1 MTQLGG
7 WIRKQHHVS
16 SVARA
21 YPRRPYACFDKVTG
35 KALDTGEV
43 LRWVLG
49 DAVRCAQWAFTHITP
64 ENMAVVSEYAGLK
77 PAEAGRRMGI
87 RLPAGA
93 RTTGRSRFEKMVQE
107 YAVTQLRSWYERVQA
122 YSAEGGKRLTAGFR
136 RTLTPNAPV
145 SLKPRLALSATDKQY
160 HAIRVKGSITE
171 LDMVVASKWV
181 TFRFKTPSR
190 FLEEGV
196 RPVAPTISVDER
208 ERVMFTWYADIPVE
222 RTEFS
227 SKYAVGVDVGCNNL
241 ATAVVRDI
249 TNGEVVEA
257 SFMNQ
262 RIRSLEN
269 KIRRTKT
276 QIKALQKKGKY
287 EEAAHH
293 RKALANRRREA
304 AILVGQEIADLSYR
318 HSNALVAVEDLSHIR
333 DTMRYGRW
341 VRGLVVKHIT
351 DMVESNGGRVLK
363 VNAAYTSRVCHQC
376 GTELDSSNYRTPRC
390 VPCSTTWDRDENAA
404 ANIAMRAPHKKAT
417 ATRKKHATQKK
428 RRNSRGATRPLKH
441 PLKKTEPTPKAPQN
455 RTKQHNT
462 HTTHHQKDKEVKSS
476 TCAAGWSPKTKTV
489 QEFLPWTQQR
499 VNRQQAARLFQQ
511 QPTTTGWGYSK
522 E

>member
-1 MTQLGG
+1 M
-7 WIRKQHHVS
+7 RKRRRMI
-16 SVARA
+16 SVTRA
-21 YPRRPYACFDKVTG
+21 YSRRPYACFDKATG
-35 KALDTGEV
+35 EGLDTSEV
-43 LRWVLG
+43 LKRVRN
-49 DAVRCAQWAFTHITP
+49 DAVQCAYLAFTHITP
-64 ENMAVVSEYAGLK
+64 ENMVLVPEYNGLK

-87 RLPAGA
+87 RLPAGV

-107 YAVTQLRSWYERVQA
+107 YAVTQLRSWYERVKA
-122 YSAEGGKRLTAGFR
+122 HDGKRFLTTGFR
-136 RTLTPNAPV
+136 RTLTPNASV
-145 SLKPRLALSATDKQY
+145 SLKPHLALSATDKQY

-181 TFRFKTPSR
+181 TFRFKTPDR

-196 RPVAPTISVDER
+196 RPVAPTISIDEQD
-208 ERVMFTWYADIPVE
+208 RVMFTWYADIPVE

-227 SKYAVGVDVGCNNL
+227 SKYVVGVDVGCSNL

-262 RIRSLEN
+262 RVRSLEN

-318 HSNALVAVEDLSHIR
+318 HGNALVAVEDLSHIR
-333 DTMRYGRW
+333 NTMRYGRW
-341 VRGLVVKHIT
+341 VRGLVVKRIT
-351 DMVESNGGRVLK
+351 DMVESNGGRVMK
-363 VNAAYTSRVCHQC
+363 VNAAYTSRICHNC

-390 VPCSTTWDRDENAA
+390 APCGTTWDRDENAA
-404 ANIAMRAPHKKAT
+404 ANIAQRAPHKQAA

-428 RRNSRGATRPLKH
+428 RRNSRGITRPLKH
-441 PLKKTEPTPKAPQN
+441 PLKKTAPTPKAPQN
-455 RTKQHNT
+455 QPKQHN
-462 HTTHHQKDKEVKSS
+462 HHHKHEGVKSS
-476 TCAAGWSPKTKTV
+476 MCAAGWAPKN
-489 QEFLPWTQQR
+489 QNSAR
-499 VNRQQAARLFQQ
+499 VPAVAPSNGCSDNKPHDY
-511 QPTTTGWGYSK
+511 PTTTHNNRFGLH
-522 E
+522 

>member
-1 MTQLGG
+1 M
-7 WIRKQHHVS
+7 S

-21 YPRRPYACFDKVTG
+21 YLRRPYACFDKATG
-35 KALDTGEV
+35 EGLDTGEV
-43 LRWVLG
+43 LEWVRG
-49 DAVRCAQWAFTHITP
+49 DAVQCAQLAFTHITP
-64 ENMAVVSEYAGLK
+64 ENMLLVPEYAGLK
-77 PAEAGRRMGI
+77 PADAGRRMGI
-87 RLPAGA
+87 RLPAGT

-107 YAVTQLRSWYERVQA
+107 YAVTQLRSWHERTQA
-122 YSAEGGKRLTAGFR
+122 YGAEDSKRFLTAGFR

-171 LDMVVASKWV
+171 LDIVVKGRWV

-208 ERVMFTWYADIPVE
+208 NRVMFTWYADIPVE

-227 SKYAVGVDVGCNNL
+227 SKYVVGVDVGCNNL

-304 AILVGQEIADLSYR
+304 AILVGQEIAELSYR

-341 VRGLVVKHIT
+341 VRGLVVKRIT
-351 DMVESNGGRVLK
+351 DMVESNGGRVMK
-363 VNAAYTSRVCHQC
+363 VNAAYTSRICHQC
-376 GTELDSSNYRTPRC
+376 GTELDTSNYRTPRC
-390 VPCSTTWDRDENAA
+390 VPCGTIWDRDENAA
-404 ANIAMRAPHKKAT
+404 ANIAQRAPHKKAT

-441 PLKKTEPTPKAPQN
+441 PLKKTTPTPKAPQN
-455 RTKQHNT
+455 QPKQHK
-462 HTTHHQKDKEVKSS
+462 HHHKHEGVKSS
-476 TCAAGWSPKTKTV
+476 TCAAGWAPKN
-489 QEFLPWTQQR
+489 QNSAR
-499 VNRQQAARLFQQ
+499 VPAVAPVTGEQTTSRTTIPTITHNNRLGLQ
-511 QPTTTGWGYSK
+511 
-522 E
+522 